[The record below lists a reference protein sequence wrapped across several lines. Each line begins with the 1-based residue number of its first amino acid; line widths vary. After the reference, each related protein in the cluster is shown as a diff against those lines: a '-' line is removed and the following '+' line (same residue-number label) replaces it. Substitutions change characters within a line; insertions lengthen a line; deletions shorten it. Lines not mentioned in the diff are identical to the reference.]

1 MDGREPIGISYT
13 PSSCKD
19 PADEPEFNRWYKEV
33 HFMDVRPIGV
43 LQNPIMF
50 HNARTPLPTGLDK
63 FLIMYEVYHQDIA
76 AGMREF
82 SQHTAKLRRDYDGT
96 KGSRSANRGIY
107 RVLHREFV
115 PQSHM
120 RSQSFYAERVDCA
133 SPERLEELRRF
144 YLGDRLPALLAT
156 GLFHTASFAETIA
169 NNVPSAESTGR
180 TRFLALFE
188 SSSEDAAGIAS
199 QIADRFPQY
208 ALPPFVRVA
217 ECVAA
222 KRDSA

>member
-13 PSSCKD
+13 PSFCKD
-19 PADEPEFNRWYKEV
+19 PAHEPEFNRWYKEV
-33 HFMDVRPIGV
+33 HFMDVRPAGV

-50 HNARTPLPTGLDK
+50 HNARTPLPPGLDK

-82 SQHTAKLRRDYDGT
+82 AQHTPKLRRDYDGT
-96 KGSRSANRGIY
+96 RGSRSANRGIY
-107 RVLHREFV
+107 RVLHRVFA

-120 RSQSFYAERVDCA
+120 RSQSFYAERVHCA

-144 YLGDRLPALLAT
+144 YLGERLPALLAT
-156 GLFHTASFAETIA
+156 GLFHTASFAEAIGNDA
-169 NNVPSAESTGR
+169 PSAESTGR

-188 SSSEDAAGIAS
+188 SSSEDASGIAS
-199 QIADRFPQY
+199 QIADRFPQH
-208 ALPPFVRVA
+208 ALPPFVRIA
-217 ECVAA
+217 EAVAA